1 MSATLQLQREK
12 KLDGMRAYRATVHAN
27 SIIADHGRTRREIGI
42 VTKKIASPVQDRCVD
57 SGQFWPLQ
65 TGCAGSSVV
74 SGNIGIPVGQN
85 LYQSGHSMA
94 L

>member
-1 MSATLQLQREK
+1 MGAPGQKSGSLR
-12 KLDGMRAYRATVHAN
+12 
-27 SIIADHGRTRREIGI
+27 
-42 VTKKIASPVQDRCVD
+42 KKIANPVQDRCVD

-94 L
+94 LRYVARDHGETYRG